1 MDNAEIK
8 RIYELYFNTVYRISF
23 LYMKNEHDALDVTED
38 TFFSMIRRLPSFE
51 NDEKAKAWLI
61 VTASN
66 KCRTLLKK
74 WWNKRNDY
82 TEAMKDVAT
91 EDNEDSVLSEV
102 LNLSDKYRIPT
113 YLYYYEGYKTS
124 EIGEMLGEKPSTI
137 QTRLAKA
144 RKLLKLELEEK

>member
-8 RIYELYFNTVYRISF
+8 RIYELYFDTVYRISF

-38 TFFSMIRRLPSFE
+38 TFFSMIRRSPLFE

-82 TEAMKDVAT
+82 TEAMKDELIEAYNNYTDVCMTAVNSIEYVKNKFTISSYLNRLT
-91 EDNEDSVLSEV
+91 EIYNNS
-102 LNLSDKYRIPT
+102 
-113 YLYYYEGYKTS
+113 
-124 EIGEMLGEKPSTI
+124 PSI
-137 QTRLAKA
+137 N
-144 RKLLKLELEEK
+144 